1 MTDDVQ
7 ISKSLNNKVDK
18 FIMNLSSSLS
28 EDKQTVKDFQDEM
41 KTNFITSLL
50 ELLKAGHSEHDA
62 FNIAVDRFGD
72 VPQLQIDLTA
82 VFTVRNKVSR
92 SAFIVAIISL
102 FLALVCFGA
111 HKKISEYRGI
121 SVPNDLL
128 SETKAKVDKGISM
141 NENTLDKLLD
151 KYKNRF
157 EFIALYKRENGTKV
171 LKNIYPSKFDMDRF
185 REVTEVDQ
193 NFLTIYCDTPE
204 KEQYDV
210 VIGFHPIYIPFD
222 EISIGIGLFI
232 TYWISFGIW
241 ATTKTHYSNRFNL
254 GWGILF
260 FIFNILGYGLFAL
273 DDKNK
278 GLQSGLN
285 TINS

>member
-1 MTDDVQ
+1 MKDDIQ
-7 ISKSLNNKVDK
+7 ISKRLNNKVDK

-41 KTNFITSLL
+41 KANFTISLL
-50 ELLKAGHSEHDA
+50 ELLKAEHSEDEA
-62 FNIAVDRFGD
+62 FNIAVARFGD
-72 VPQLQIDLTA
+72 VHQLQRDLTG
-82 VFTVRNKVSR
+82 VFSVRNKVSR

-102 FLALVCFGA
+102 LLALVCFGA
-111 HKKISEYRGI
+111 HKKISEYRYI

-128 SETKAKVDKGISM
+128 SETKAKVNKGISM
-141 NENTLDKLLD
+141 NEGTLDKLLE

-157 EFIALYKRENGTKV
+157 EFIALYKRENNTKV
-171 LKNIYPSKFDMDRF
+171 LKNIYPSNFDMDRF
-185 REVTEVDQ
+185 REVTEVEQ
-193 NFLTIYCDTPE
+193 NYLTIYCNTPE
-204 KEQYDV
+204 EEQYDV
-210 VIGFHPIYIPFD
+210 VIGFQPIYIPFD
-222 EISIGIGLFI
+222 EISVGIGLLI

-260 FIFNILGYGLFAL
+260 FIFNILGYGLFVL
-273 DDKNK
+273 DDKCK
-278 GLQSGLN
+278 SLQTGLN